1 MMVYQA
7 RCGRCGFENRRL
19 LLEETHGLFECE
31 RCGTVNHLRSF
42 HNGKKPDEM
51 SRTGKRTPDPR
62 KEGERLAQT

>member
-19 LLEETHGLFECE
+19 LLEETHGFFECE

-42 HNGKKPDEM
+42 RDGKKSDEK
-51 SRTGKRTPDPR
+51 SLKGKQIPGSR
-62 KEGERLAQT
+62 KEGEHLAET